1 MFNCKEDRQ
10 KRLESQGLRGN
21 QRHLH
26 EDRNNGN
33 RAIASAAVL
42 AVLLVIAFFALSLS
56 TDSVASAA
64 STDNTGRLLNGG
76 FETFNDDSRF
86 PTGKT
91 YVQIEPKDSDYW
103 KTTAYE
109 KKMEL
114 LRENKNTYI
123 SGKIVKPREGKIAAE
138 LNADEESS
146 LYQVIDTE
154 PSSLYEWGIS
164 HAARVKKDTM
174 AIIIGPNQD
183 VAPSKNIGEGYD
195 AGDLVNLKT
204 GYKYGSDQM
213 MQMVTWLKSKGTIG
227 TDFEVGIA
235 NGGTPII
242 LYSKKFGEN
251 GSFKDDADNQP
262 FSLTPSKVYT
272 EKWYIWIITDK
283 METDSDKALIWGDY
297 GSSAEGAS
305 EELDLN
311 AYYVY
316 PVPSGQK
323 KTLFAFTSIETEP
336 ASAGG
341 ISDPTYGNFLDGVD
355 FKLYRS
361 LSGSTTTN
369 GSATIK
375 SSDGTTSG
383 EGASTG
389 HSITSD
395 NGVKTYVEDGADLTI
410 KATVSGA
417 DIAEVSFAGVYVTVN
432 NAEGVKPDKKFIP
445 LTAEGWTTK
454 TAEDGS
460 ITYTRTISGV
470 KSAIDLHFVFV
481 RSPRVTYDSNGGKP
495 YDCGQTVKADP
506 AEPANVYSF
515 EPITGEN
522 GAISYIEPY
531 TSHAAEGQNG
541 AWKFTG
547 WMLFDNEQSYKTLY
561 PAVHKVAFN
570 QDTETTSNGKFIV
583 IDGKDGFQTESET
596 SWGTVEGVTR
606 LYDKVAPGLSFVAQW
621 RWRQTFIPKTNK
633 DSGYAASDDGGTVSV
648 TSVGDHD
655 PNYNTSWTEK
665 GAIAYYAEKNETVTV
680 KAQAKEGYYFNGWYD
695 ADGNQITLSDTLTYV
710 EPKEGIS
717 TYYAHFA
724 KEYTQHFI
732 RQIEEDGAW
741 KDLSADDATKV
752 ELLDHTELH
761 DAMGSM
767 VTSTAANNSNY
778 SLVGWY
784 DSSGKK
790 VPDSMLINS
799 GKTIRYTV
807 SDDATYYARFA
818 PTKRVLFQRQFIE
831 QDGTIITAT
840 SGSNV
845 PYGKLSTYIEYG
857 IKDGTVSSKAY
868 PSVGY
873 ELAGWYDGPGDKATR
888 ITDVIDPGDS
898 KIIKPVITD
907 SDGVTYYARFRAKTD
922 VKYRVEH
929 YFKNWNGVTNGSY
942 TRVVSTD
949 YYDGTTG
956 QKVTPMLLDLSSDSK
971 YKGYRYESGQTPAA
985 INGSGS
991 TVFKIYYVKDEARL
1005 QYRVN
1010 KPEGVDDGKI
1020 SGLMH
1025 EHKGY
1030 VGYNVTVGPAD
1041 GDTMFAIEGYTF
1053 SGWNTEANGSG
1064 TAYVNGDAYKLLL
1077 ANAEG
1082 DNPNVLYAQWVKNDE
1097 KASYKVIHYKVNL
1110 DETGVDEEAT
1120 ETLVGVKGTEAVAT
1134 PKVYEGYTYRE
1145 DYNKNEMVTVSSG
1158 TIAGDGSLVLKLYYT
1173 RSADTLTYKPGAGIG
1188 TDYAEAG
1195 LVGETKTVKDVSNER
1210 FSYTRPGYTFAG
1222 WKTPGG
1228 TSYSAGD
1235 SYTLTPG
1242 EDILIAQWEAKKDT
1256 EYKILHYKVSADGM
1270 SATLH
1275 SEEIKTGETG
1285 KPISASPIPIDGYDY
1300 NPNFDSNGMKTVSSG
1315 IIAGDESLVLN
1326 LYYIPKPAKLIYN
1339 SNFGSGKQTEVSGA
1353 MGGSVLIAGSLFTR
1367 PGYKFE
1373 GWNTKADGT
1382 GDMKESGTSYVFE
1395 QNEYT
1400 LYAQWSFD
1408 TDQCIDTMYFQKIW
1422 IDSDGNRQDYN
1433 KTAADTSADVISADS
1448 IKTTIQVSDD
1458 GGSTWHK
1465 LEKRYTSTG
1474 KEQNVSDS
1482 EMNITKAESQ
1492 LFKDVSDEK
1501 AKVKWILPVFKEDWY
1516 LPRYDDNGK
1525 ELKYRIVEDESSLP
1539 AGWKQ
1544 YTGEVNYS
1552 SSGATFRNPVTGSTE
1567 SVKFFSYNDSH
1578 KISKQEFQSNLI
1590 LINYDARKPVSL
1602 TVNKIDGDK
1611 STPLEGA
1618 KFGLYEQSS
1627 TGTIWIDYGSS
1638 HMSCKSV
1645 GGEMTAVTASD
1656 GRCTFPESMK
1666 RGHVYY
1672 LVEIQ
1677 APAGYRK
1684 LESPVK
1690 IEVCS
1695 DEEKVIIYGD
1705 SLLKKDIVDDN
1716 VSIELANYL
1725 TLTMPTSGM
1734 TMTGICYILTGL
1746 AIMMISLVLLAGRR
1760 YRAKIRDNK
1769 GGER

>member
-1 MFNCKEDRQ
+1 MFNCKEDGQ

-26 EDRNNGN
+26 VDGNNGN

-56 TDSVASAA
+56 TCSVASAA

-76 FETFNDDSRF
+76 FETFNDSRF
-86 PTGKT
+86 TTGT
-91 YVQIEPKDSDYW
+91 YIQIVPKDSDYW

-114 LRENKNTYI
+114 LRMNKGTYI
-123 SGKIVKPREGKIAAE
+123 SGKTVKPREGKIAAE

-235 NGGTPII
+235 NEGKPII
-242 LYSKKFGEN
+242 LYSKKFGEK
-251 GSFKDDADNQP
+251 GRFKDDADNQP

-283 METDSDKALIWGDY
+283 MEIDSGTKALKWGDY
-297 GSSAEGAS
+297 GLSAEGAS
-305 EELDLN
+305 EELDSN

-323 KTLFAFTSIETEP
+323 KTMFAFTSIETEP
-336 ASAGG
+336 ATAGG
-341 ISDPTYGNFLDGVD
+341 ISNPTYGNFLDGVE

-361 LSGSTTTN
+361 LSGSTTAN
-369 GSATIK
+369 GSATIE

-410 KATVSGA
+410 KAAVSAA
-417 DIAEVSFAGVYVTVN
+417 DSTEVSFAGVYITVN
-432 NAEGVKPDKKFIP
+432 NSSGGEATKEFIP
-445 LTAEGWTTK
+445 STAEGWTTK
-454 TAEDGS
+454 KAEDGS
-460 ITYTRTISGV
+460 ITFTRTISGV

-929 YFKNWNGVTNGSY
+929 YFKNWNGETNGSY
-942 TRVVSTD
+942 KLVYTD
-949 YYDGTTG
+949 YCYGTTG
-956 QKVTPMLLDLSSDSK
+956 QMVTPMLLDLSSGSK
-971 YKGYRYESGQTPAA
+971 YEGYRYESGQTPAE
-985 INGSGS
+985 IDGSGS
-991 TVFKIYYVKDEARL
+991 TVFKIYY
-1005 QYRVN
+1005 
-1010 KPEGVDDGKI
+1010 
-1020 SGLMH
+1020 
-1025 EHKGY
+1025 
-1030 VGYNVTVGPAD
+1030 
-1041 GDTMFAIEGYTF
+1041 
-1053 SGWNTEANGSG
+1053 
-1064 TAYVNGDAYKLLL
+1064 
-1077 ANAEG
+1077 
-1082 DNPNVLYAQWVKNDE
+1082 
-1097 KASYKVIHYKVNL
+1097 
-1110 DETGVDEEAT
+1110 
-1120 ETLVGVKGTEAVAT
+1120 
-1134 PKVYEGYTYRE
+1134 
-1145 DYNKNEMVTVSSG
+1145 
-1158 TIAGDGSLVLKLYYT
+1158 
-1173 RSADTLTYKPGAGIG
+1173 
-1188 TDYAEAG
+1188 
-1195 LVGETKTVKDVSNER
+1195 
-1210 FSYTRPGYTFAG
+1210 
-1222 WKTPGG
+1222 
-1228 TSYSAGD
+1228 
-1235 SYTLTPG
+1235 
-1242 EDILIAQWEAKKDT
+1242 
-1256 EYKILHYKVSADGM
+1256 
-1270 SATLH
+1270 
-1275 SEEIKTGETG
+1275 
-1285 KPISASPIPIDGYDY
+1285 
-1300 NPNFDSNGMKTVSSG
+1300 
-1315 IIAGDESLVLN
+1315 
-1326 LYYIPKPAKLIYN
+1326 
-1339 SNFGSGKQTEVSGA
+1339 
-1353 MGGSVLIAGSLFTR
+1353 
-1367 PGYKFE
+1367 
-1373 GWNTKADGT
+1373 
-1382 GDMKESGTSYVFE
+1382 
-1395 QNEYT
+1395 
-1400 LYAQWSFD
+1400 
-1408 TDQCIDTMYFQKIW
+1408 
-1422 IDSDGNRQDYN
+1422 
-1433 KTAADTSADVISADS
+1433 DVI
-1448 IKTTIQVSDD
+1448 
-1458 GGSTWHK
+1458 
-1465 LEKRYTSTG
+1465 E
-1474 KEQNVSDS
+1474 
-1482 EMNITKAESQ
+1482 
-1492 LFKDVSDEK
+1492 
-1501 AKVKWILPVFKEDWY
+1501 
-1516 LPRYDDNGK
+1516 
-1525 ELKYRIVEDESSLP
+1525 
-1539 AGWKQ
+1539 
-1544 YTGEVNYS
+1544 
-1552 SSGATFRNPVTGSTE
+1552 
-1567 SVKFFSYNDSH
+1567 
-1578 KISKQEFQSNLI
+1578 
-1590 LINYDARKPVSL
+1590 PVSL

-1611 STPLEGA
+1611 STNLNKVPVAGA
-1618 KFGLYEQSS
+1618 KFRLYEQSS
-1627 TGTIWIDYGSS
+1627 TGDTSIDYGSS

-1645 GGEMTAVTASD
+1645 GEEQTTAIADD
-1656 GRCTFPESMK
+1656 GSARCTFPKSMK

-1672 LVEIQ
+1672 LVETQ

-1684 LESPVK
+1684 LENPVK

-1734 TMTGICYILTGL
+1734 TMTGIRYILTGL

-1760 YRAKIRDNK
+1760 YRAKISDNE
-1769 GGER
+1769 GGERK